1 MIQTRMARKQPFT
14 QQEIISI
21 LSGACN
27 GMIFLQDNGGKNYTI
42 SKNSLAIGLDGVL
55 KVLDEELS
63 KDIQP
68 YFKVFNGMPIQMGI
82 YLAPEL
88 LNELKAK
95 NLDVEFG
102 LKSEVFSLGMTIL

>member
-1 MIQTRMARKQPFT
+1 
-14 QQEIISI
+14 
-21 LSGACN
+21 
-27 GMIFLQDNGGKNYTI
+27 
-42 SKNSLAIGLDGVL
+42 
-55 KVLDEELS
+55 
-63 KDIQP
+63 
-68 YFKVFNGMPIQMGI
+68 MPIQMGI